1 MNELK
6 FKNIENDRD
15 YRPAEK
21 GILIKK
27 FLTASEFYLVYTDM
41 MEKKNEFD
49 VYFTKIVQ
57 FGRLATNIDFEDV
70 DDMVVY
76 DYIVRNELPY
86 EFQINLE
93 EYNTIDKMIANEKSL
108 YNIFSELNTKLESLS
123 MLGNMV
129 NTNANNKPST
139 VE

>member
-93 EYNTIDKMIANEKSL
+93 EYNTIDKMMANEKSL

-139 VE
+139 IE